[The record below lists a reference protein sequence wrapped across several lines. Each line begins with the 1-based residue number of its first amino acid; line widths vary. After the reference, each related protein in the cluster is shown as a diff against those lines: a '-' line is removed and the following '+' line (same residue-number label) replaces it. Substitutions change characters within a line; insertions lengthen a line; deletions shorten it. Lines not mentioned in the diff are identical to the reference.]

1 MVAQRIWSIGKFEK
15 RDNLVSIFLPQPNS
29 IARKKQIKP
38 GHLIRLNLGI
48 FVLTKKLRSTGLI
61 LLQQYY
67 TKSVMD
73 LESMVF

>member
-1 MVAQRIWSIGKFEK
+1 MVAQCIWSIGKFEK

-38 GHLIRLNLGI
+38 GHLIRLNRGI
-48 FVLTKKLRSTGLI
+48 LVLTEKLQPAGLI

-67 TKSVMD
+67 MKSVIAMEC
-73 LESMVF
+73 LEF